1 MYFEVIKKR
10 GTRCDRPESVESPRQ
25 YPCFTL
31 VFNYNWNDYS
41 KYTWFGLHYFPEE
54 GKGAKFIGEL
64 KLMCKDNENTFDTL
78 PACFDEGLDS
88 KRYCSLGINVSYYQK
103 IHDILRPQNLDNELL
118 TALCDCAYNIEI
130 YERFKSDIILKESLF
145 RDLYSEKA
153 YQDARFI
160 LSGTSPQ
167 DAYSFC
173 YRYSPEFNNTV
184 YTNWKVTLQ
193 YKSPI
198 FLRTIGVI
206 GENGVG
212 KTQMLSQ
219 LVNDFLTESTPNFD
233 HEPLFNSVIVICST
247 PLDQF
252 AQLLKKRK
260 RRKPFAYNC
269 LLQKERKT
277 AKKLVNDIKKISKS
291 GKYMYKKSLMQYYV
305 EMVKEYLGNVA
316 RDIFVVIDE
325 EKKDYKFNELK
336 VKELTHILSSG
347 QLSILQ
353 LITSICSNIHMS
365 SLLII
370 DEPEV
375 HLHPSFILEFMTK
388 LGNILKQFDSFAII
402 ATHSPLIVRE
412 IVDSQ
417 VFLMQRMEGDIPQI
431 AKVNFETFGED
442 ATKLYRNIFGY
453 DEHKSFF
460 TLLVRKMLET
470 KSYIQ
475 VIELLDKYM
484 ELGMNARLAIRD
496 IKEELKEQH

>member
-1 MYFEVIKKR
+1 MYE
-10 GTRCDRPESVESPRQ
+10 
-25 YPCFTL
+25 
-31 VFNYNWNDYS
+31 
-41 KYTWFGLHYFPEE
+41 
-54 GKGAKFIGEL
+54 
-64 KLMCKDNENTFDTL
+64 
-78 PACFDEGLDS
+78 
-88 KRYCSLGINVSYYQK
+88 
-103 IHDILRPQNLDNELL
+103 
-118 TALCDCAYNIEI
+118 
-130 YERFKSDIILKESLF
+130 
-145 RDLYSEKA
+145 
-153 YQDARFI
+153 
-160 LSGTSPQ
+160 
-167 DAYSFC
+167 
-173 YRYSPEFNNTV
+173 
-184 YTNWKVTLQ
+184 
-193 YKSPI
+193 
-198 FLRTIGVI
+198 
-206 GENGVG
+206 
-212 KTQMLSQ
+212 
-219 LVNDFLTESTPNFD
+219 
-233 HEPLFNSVIVICST
+233 
-247 PLDQF
+247 
-252 AQLLKKRK
+252 
-260 RRKPFAYNC
+260 
-269 LLQKERKT
+269 
-277 AKKLVNDIKKISKS
+277 
-291 GKYMYKKSLMQYYV
+291 KSLMQYYV
-305 EMVKEYLGNVA
+305 EIVEGYLGNVA
-316 RDIFVVIDE
+316 RDIFVLIDK
-325 EKKDYKFNELK
+325 EKGYYKFNELK
-336 VKELTHILSSG
+336 VKDLTHILSSG

-412 IVDSQ
+412 IVNSQ